1 MSLYNNLMKSGFLS
15 KAEKELE
22 EARIVIEKQVND
34 LEGGEDQELWYFN
47 KEAKEADFQ
56 WLMSDIDG
64 YELLREEYEEI
75 LSDDVFA
82 IKGYSLDF
90 GFTLLCSTSEDTITS
105 IKQETLNLQS
115 RIPYYYTKCNIY
127 STDIYVLVYTN
138 LIDFPGFEL
147 N

>member
-1 MSLYNNLMKSGFLS
+1 M
-15 KAEKELE
+15 
-22 EARIVIEKQVND
+22 
-34 LEGGEDQELWYFN
+34 
-47 KEAKEADFQ
+47 
-56 WLMSDIDG
+56 
-64 YELLREEYEEI
+64 LREEYEEI

>member
-1 MSLYNNLMKSGFLS
+1 MSLYNNLMKSGFVS

-82 IKGYSLDF
+82 IM
-90 GFTLLCSTSEDTITS
+90 
-105 IKQETLNLQS
+105 
-115 RIPYYYTKCNIY
+115 
-127 STDIYVLVYTN
+127 
-138 LIDFPGFEL
+138 
-147 N
+147 

>member
-1 MSLYNNLMKSGFLS
+1 MNLYNNLMKSGFLS

-22 EARIVIEKQVND
+22 EARIVIEKQVKD
-34 LEGGEDQELWYFN
+34 FEEDEQELWYFS

-64 YELLREEYEEI
+64 YELLKEEYEEI

-90 GFTLLCSTSEDTITS
+90 GFTLMCSTSEETILS
-105 IKQETLNLQS
+105 IKQQTLNLQGK
-115 RIPYYYTKCNIY
+115 IPYYSTKCDIY
-127 STDIYVLVYTN
+127 STDIYVIVYTS

>member
-115 RIPYYYTKCNIY
+115 RIPYYCTKCNIF

>member
-1 MSLYNNLMKSGFLS
+1 MKSGFLS

-90 GFTLLCSTSEDTITS
+90 GFTLLCSTSEDTITN

-115 RIPYYYTKCNIY
+115 RIPYYCTKCNIF